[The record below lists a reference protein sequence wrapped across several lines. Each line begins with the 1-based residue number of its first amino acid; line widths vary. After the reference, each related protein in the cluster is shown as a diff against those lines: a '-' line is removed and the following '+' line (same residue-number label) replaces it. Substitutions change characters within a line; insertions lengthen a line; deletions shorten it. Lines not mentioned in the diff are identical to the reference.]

1 MNRRSFAFVIAT
13 ALLIFWGLPVSAGGN
28 GDLVSVIQTIRGQ
41 IVQIVVPVDPQT
53 VSKGTGFWL
62 NDKGLVSTCW
72 HVVAGNPNATI
83 QVLSLID
90 PIVDFSHHHYSTGMW
105 QPFPAKVVAKDA
117 LNDIALLQAEGGPFV
132 VPKART
138 RMGETELTAH
148 QAVATLNPN
157 FPQIGAEVVLAGF
170 PLGQP
175 YLIVQRGTVAAHAF
189 DLPGWPPF
197 TAKILVSTVSNH
209 DNSGA
214 PIFDEKGEVVGVLE
228 GEDRAPGQEQERTGI
243 SVVIPAFYVS
253 ELAKTVRRY
262 VF

>member
-132 VPKART
+132 VPKARM

-148 QAVATLNPN
+148 QAVATLKSESPADRS
-157 FPQIGAEVVLAGF
+157 GSC
-170 PLGQP
+170 LG
-175 YLIVQRGTVAAHAF
+175 RFSARA
-189 DLPGWPPF
+189 
-197 TAKILVSTVSNH
+197 TVS
-209 DNSGA
+209 DCTAWDCRGPRVRFA
-214 PIFDEKGEVVGVLE
+214 GMATFYCQDF
-228 GEDRAPGQEQERTGI
+228 GI
-243 SVVIPAFYVS
+243 DCVQP
-253 ELAKTVRRY
+253 
-262 VF
+262 